1 MTKLEEEKKV
11 EQTNLKGVDD
21 ATTEK
26 INTGYQ
32 KSDELVARDNAT
44 NSAADRVNNVTNKNN
59 IVSDSV
65 YNTINSQFQVPSA
78 VTEADAY
85 LSQQLKKIQS
95 GKTSYSDKL
104 SEMMDTIMNREKF
117 SYDVDKDPLFQQ
129 ALSSAMNSGKQAMQD
144 TIGQASALTG
154 GYGSTYATT
163 AGNQAYNA
171 YIEDAY
177 DNLPEYYNM
186 AMQKYQMEGDELYRQ
201 YGMLY
206 DADATEYNR
215 NVTAYD
221 ATFNYRNR
229 IYDEAYGQYRDTK
242 SDAFD
247 LGNLQISEHNQLVS
261 DAYTAYNVLANQSN
275 TLYEREYGEWADSVN
290 QALQYAQMQNSDWWN
305 QSNQEFTA
313 SENQKSRDFQASEAE
328 KDRAFQASE
337 NAKNRSASAKGN
349 DGSGSYF
356 SSENFVSEAEAKK
369 ALDKAMNSKNVKS
382 FMAGILTEREFVRR
396 GKSATFNGKSVSFD
410 TYDQYVMAKIDDAY
424 NNGRGSISE
433 SEAAYLYEREW

>member
-26 INTGYQ
+26 INSEYQ

-44 NSAADRVNNVTNKNN
+44 NSAADRVNAVTNKDN
-59 IVSDSV
+59 IVSEGV
-65 YNTINSQFQVPSA
+65 YKTINSQFQVPSA

-85 LSQQLKKIQS
+85 LKTQLEKIQS

-117 SYDVDKDPLFQQ
+117 SYDVDTDPLFQQ

-186 AMQKYQMEGDELYRQ
+186 AMQAYQMEGDELYRQ
-201 YGMLY
+201 YGILY

-242 SDAFD
+242 SDAFA
-247 LGNLQISEHNQLVS
+247 LGNLQISEHNQLVN

-275 TLYEREYGEWADSVN
+275 TLYEREYGAWADSVN
-290 QALQYAQMQNSDWWN
+290 QALQYAQLQNSDWWN
-305 QSNQEFTA
+305 QTNFDEGVRQFNESLAEQQRQHNDQMSYNWA
-313 SENQKSRDFQASEAE
+313 SL
-328 KDRAFQASE
+328 
-337 NAKNRSASAKGN
+337 NAR
-349 DGSGSYF
+349 GSGSGGDGDDT
-356 SSENFVSEAEAKK
+356 ENTYTQAE
-369 ALDKAMNSKNVKS
+369 LDAAGKSKNVS
-382 FMAGILTEREFVRR
+382 QFRANILTRAEFDRR
-396 GKSATFNGKSVSFD
+396 GGSRVNNGEKI
-410 TYDQYVMAKIDDAY
+410 TYDSYEDYIDDMLYDWTRKNKLSDA
-424 NNGRGSISE
+424 
-433 SEAAYLYEREW
+433 EAAYLVGYYFAK